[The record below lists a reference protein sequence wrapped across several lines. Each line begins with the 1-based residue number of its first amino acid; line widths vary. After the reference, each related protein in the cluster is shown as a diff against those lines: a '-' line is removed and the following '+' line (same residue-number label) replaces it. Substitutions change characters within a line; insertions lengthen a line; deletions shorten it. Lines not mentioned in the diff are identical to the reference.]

1 MLHFVFENHDT
12 VFLVWPLTDEAADWL
27 HATAPEDAI
36 FFNGAL
42 VVEHRYASDVL
53 FAVYK
58 AGFTWSTSFWPDKGS
73 RGWNGGRQG
82 PPLNWCFEGRRSV
95 NPRIHDAP
103 LLSAEN

>member
-12 VFLVWPLTDEAADWL
+12 VFLVWPLTREAADWL

-58 AGFTWSTSFWPDKGS
+58 ARFTWSWSDPLKVDKGAI
-73 RGWNGGRQG
+73 
-82 PPLNWCFEGRRSV
+82 LV
-95 NPRIHDAP
+95 
-103 LLSAEN
+103 